1 MQLQRTTTW
10 AAFLATAIACSA
22 TAEEKAPS
30 LGGLFPAGC
39 SRSETV
45 TVTALG
51 NFSTWPPRAWI
62 LDESENTTRV
72 TCRVLEEKGKLEI
85 SAPEDAEPG
94 IYWLRLYNAAGA
106 SSPRPFLVSTL
117 PGILEKN
124 AGSQAGD
131 PLRLKNTGVMV
142 HGRLEKK
149 GEVDKIAISL
159 ETGAVLVADLLASR
173 VLASPMDASLQ
184 VTSPAGFILAENDD
198 DQGVDPRIVFR
209 APAPGL
215 YIVRIFSFPAKPNS
229 TIQFAGEN
237 SYVYRLALT
246 TGPFIEYA
254 YPLAAG
260 LSGSRQ
266 LTLNGWN
273 IPADR
278 KLARTSAV
286 KERTQGTIRIPGGAN
301 RVPITRE
308 DGDIVTEE
316 KYPRT
321 GKLLKP
327 SGTLLLSG
335 RTGSPGEKDVFLL
348 TSSEKRKLSVSVK
361 ARELGSLLD
370 PVLSIKDPDSKTVS
384 EADDTD
390 GGLDCKTEFT
400 AAGGKTYQI
409 EITDRYSH
417 GGQRF
422 YYLLRVATPEKGFS
436 LALGSDSFVLEN
448 GMKLEIP
455 VTITR
460 HGGFDRK
467 ILVTA
472 TDLPDGIRSTTAE
485 SVPGQ
490 DSAKAVKLILEG
502 TAAPLGIPFR
512 ITGKTGEK
520 EDPMETAGY
529 KVAGRKRPLQR
540 AWLTVKGK

>member
-1 MQLQRTTTW
+1 MQPQRITTW
-10 AAFLATAIACSA
+10 AAFLAAAVACSA
-22 TAEEKAPS
+22 RAEEKPPS

-39 SRSETV
+39 SRPGTV

-51 NFSTWPPRAWI
+51 DFPTWPLKAWI
-62 LDESENTTRV
+62 SDEAENKTEV
-72 TCRVLEEKGKLEI
+72 TCKVLKEKGKLEM
-85 SAPEDAEPG
+85 SVPGEAEPG

-117 PGILEKN
+117 PDILEKN
-124 AGSQAGD
+124 AGGQAGA
-131 PLRLKNTGVMV
+131 PLRLEKNGVLV

-149 GEVDKIAISL
+149 GEVDKIAVSL
-159 ETGAVLVADLLASR
+159 EAGAVLVADLLANR

-184 VTSPAGFILAENDD
+184 VTSPAGFILADNDD
-198 DQGVDPRIVFR
+198 DQEVDPRIIFR
-209 APAPGL
+209 APSEGL

-229 TIQFAGEN
+229 TIQFAGEK
-237 SYVYRLALT
+237 SYVYRLTLT

-260 LSGSRQ
+260 LSESPQ

-273 IPADR
+273 LPSNR
-278 KLARTSAV
+278 KSTRLAAV
-286 KERTQGTIRIPGGAN
+286 AGRTQDIIRIPGTAN
-301 RVPITRE
+301 KAAIARE
-308 DGDIVTEE
+308 DGDILTEE
-316 KYPRT
+316 KYPKK

-335 RTGSPGEKDVFLL
+335 RTGAPGERDVFLL
-348 TSSEKRKLSVSVK
+348 TSPEKRKLSVTVK

-370 PVLSIKDPDSKTVS
+370 PVLSIKGPDSKTVS

-390 GGLDCKTEFT
+390 DGLDCKTEFT
-400 AAGGKTYQI
+400 AAGGKTYRI
-409 EITDRYSH
+409 EITDRYNH

-436 LALGSDSFVLEN
+436 LALGSDSFVLAK
-448 GMKLEIP
+448 GKKLEIP
-455 VTITR
+455 VTIAR

-490 DSAKAVKLILEG
+490 DSAKAVKLTLEG
-502 TAAPLGIPFR
+502 TSAAQGSTFR
-512 ITGKTGEK
+512 ITGEADGK
-520 EDPMETAGY
+520 ENDSEVAGY

>member
-149 GEVDKIAISL
+149 GEVDKIAINL

-209 APAPGL
+209 APAQGL

>member
-1 MQLQRTTTW
+1 MQPQRITTW

-22 TAEEKAPS
+22 RAEEKPPS

-39 SRSETV
+39 SRPGTV
-45 TVTALG
+45 AVTALG
-51 NFSTWPPRAWI
+51 DFPSWPLKAWVA
-62 LDESENTTRV
+62 DESENKTGV
-72 TCRVLEEKGKLEI
+72 ACKVLKEKGKLEI
-85 SAPEDAEPG
+85 SVPGDAEPG

-124 AGSQAGD
+124 TGSQAGD
-131 PLRLKNTGVMV
+131 AIRLEKNGVMV

-149 GEVDKIAISL
+149 GEVDKITVKL
-159 ETGAVLVADLLASR
+159 DTGAVLVADLLANR

-198 DQGVDPRIVFR
+198 DQGMDPRIVFR
-209 APAPGL
+209 APSEGL

-229 TIQFAGEN
+229 SIQFAGEK

-260 LSGSRQ
+260 LSESPQ

-273 IPADR
+273 IPAER
-278 KLARTSAV
+278 KLTRVAAV
-286 KERTQGTIRIPGGAN
+286 GRRTQGSIRIPGAAN
-301 RVPITRE
+301 QAAIDRE
-308 DGDIVTEE
+308 DGDIITEE
-316 KYPRT
+316 KYPGT
-321 GKLLKP
+321 GRLLKP

-335 RTGSPGEKDVFLL
+335 RTGSAGEKDVFLL
-348 TSSEKRKLSVSVK
+348 TSAEERKLSVSVK

-370 PVLSIKDPDSKTVS
+370 PVLSIKGPDSKTLS

-400 AAGGKTYQI
+400 AAGGKTYRI

-422 YYLLRVATPEKGFS
+422 YYLLRVATPEKSFS
-436 LALGSDSFVLEN
+436 LALGADSFVLEE
-448 GMKLEIP
+448 GKKLEIP
-455 VTITR
+455 VTIAR

-472 TDLPDGIRSTTAE
+472 SGLPDGIRSTTAE

-502 TAAPLGIPFR
+502 TSTAPGAPFR

-520 EDPMETAGY
+520 EDAPGIAGY

-540 AWLTVKGK
+540 AWLTVKAK

>member
-51 NFSTWPPRAWI
+51 NFSTWPPKAWI

-131 PLRLKNTGVMV
+131 PLSLKNTGVMV

-286 KERTQGTIRIPGGAN
+286 EERTQGTIRIPGGAN

-335 RTGSPGEKDVFLL
+335 RTGSPGERDVFLL

-472 TDLPDGIRSTTAE
+472 TGLPDGIRSTTAE

-512 ITGKTGEK
+512 IIGKTGEK